1 MKGNSTI
8 FPNIEQS
15 NNDNQNS
22 GVNSNQELSGLMNPV
37 FVSAQIDDTTNT
49 FTGVFQIT
57 NSFNYDLT
65 LNSFSTDV
73 QLTQPN
79 IQAGNISLGSPVTVA
94 AGQTSQLTIMGQWTQ
109 AAQDYAV
116 NNLQGASSV
125 DMTLTN
131 ISINVNG
138 ITIQT
143 AGPVQI
149 SVPTNVVS

>member
-22 GVNSNQELSGLMNPV
+22 GDNSSQELSGLMNPV

-94 AGQTSQLTIMGQWTQ
+94 AGQTSQLTITGQWTQ